1 MSSII
6 TNRSA
11 LQALQSMNAAST
23 ELVATQQRVATGLRV
38 TGPRDNA
45 AIYGIAQSMRAEVSG
60 WEAANRSLNRGL
72 SVLGVAV
79 NGAQTISDLLIDL
92 KTTAVAYADDS
103 LGENS
108 RSLLFEDMQALLRQ
122 INHVAGTSEF
132 DGINLLSPV
141 FDPPVSLPAPL
152 VGPVADLSFSVPMAR
167 EPGLVTVDFTW
178 LNAISFP
185 EMHLEGAGLND
196 RASAQ
201 YGAGSTRYW
210 SQDWSQTFRYG
221 NWGDLDD
228 VGPASL
234 DFTFH
239 AEPHPPLPDPPP
251 PAPPLPP
258 DPFGVIMEGLTFTPI
273 RTKESVIGNAQGSAV
288 DLKYRP
294 LTTDWLEL
302 TNLASMSPR
311 SILNLIDAAQA
322 EVSSAASYF
331 GGQQQALEAS
341 VAANRKL
348 VDTLS
353 SGIGN
358 LVDADLAKESAKLQA
373 QQVKQQLASQTLSI
387 ANREPQWI
395 LGLFK
400 A

>member
-201 YGAGSTRYW
+201 YGAGSKR
-210 SQDWSQTFRYG
+210 
-221 NWGDLDD
+221 
-228 VGPASL
+228 
-234 DFTFH
+234 
-239 AEPHPPLPDPPP
+239 PH
-251 PAPPLPP
+251 
-258 DPFGVIMEGLTFTPI
+258 
-273 RTKESVIGNAQGSAV
+273 R
-288 DLKYRP
+288 
-294 LTTDWLEL
+294 
-302 TNLASMSPR
+302 
-311 SILNLIDAAQA
+311 
-322 EVSSAASYF
+322 
-331 GGQQQALEAS
+331 
-341 VAANRKL
+341 
-348 VDTLS
+348 
-353 SGIGN
+353 
-358 LVDADLAKESAKLQA
+358 
-373 QQVKQQLASQTLSI
+373 
-387 ANREPQWI
+387 
-395 LGLFK
+395 
-400 A
+400 